1 MEVREQ
7 KRGDVTILEFDGRL
21 TIGRG
26 DVVLREAV
34 HKALGE
40 GRTKILLVLDKVKAL
55 DSSGVG
61 ELMAARTS
69 VIRRGGRLKVAKLS
83 SKVENILSA
92 TQLTG
97 VLELHDSIEE
107 ALADFANLP

>member
-1 MEVREQ
+1 MEVTER
-7 KRGDVTILEFDGRL
+7 KKGDVTILEFDGRL

-40 GRTKILLVLDKVKAL
+40 GRRKILLVLENCRAL

-61 ELMAARTS
+61 ELMAVRAST
-69 VIRRGGRLKVAKLS
+69 IRRGGSLKLAKIS
-83 SKVENILSA
+83 PKVTNILA
-92 TQLTG
+92 VTQLAG
-97 VLELHDSIEE
+97 VLEPYDSIEE
-107 ALADFANLP
+107 ALADFAGLP